1 MIKRLMITT
10 FSILKCLFPDI
21 CIYKTIS
28 CTLQRVRKI
37 TPNINN
43 RAMFEAIIIHQ
54 YNEIKTALF
63 LATAGVHGLCII
75 GSYIF
80 VKCFKNRLKV
90 TCMSEIIDK
99 NIFPGKKHSLH

>member
-21 CIYKTIS
+21 CIFKTII
-28 CTLQRVRKI
+28 CTLQKVRKI

-43 RAMFEAIIIHQ
+43 RALFEAIIISIM
-54 YNEIKTALF
+54 EIRQHYF
-63 LATAGVHGLCII
+63 LATAVGVHGLCII

-80 VKCFKNRLKV
+80 VKCFKKAV
-90 TCMSEIIDK
+90 KSCMHVR
-99 NIFPGKKHSLH
+99 NY

>member
-21 CIYKTIS
+21 CIYKTII
-28 CTLQRVRKI
+28 CTLQKVRKI

-43 RAMFEAIIIHQ
+43 RPMFEAIIIHQ
-54 YNEIKTALF
+54 YNGNKTVLF
-63 LATAGVHGLCII
+63 FGNSCWCPCII

-90 TCMSEIIDK
+90 ACMSEIIDK
-99 NIFPGKKHSLH
+99 IILPGKKHSLH

>member
-21 CIYKTIS
+21 CIYKTII
-28 CTLQRVRKI
+28 CTLQKVRKI

-43 RAMFEAIIIHQ
+43 IALFEAIIIHQ
-54 YNEIKTALF
+54 YIIIFWQQLLVSMDFES
-63 LATAGVHGLCII
+63 LAAISLSNVL
-75 GSYIF
+75 
-80 VKCFKNRLKV
+80 KKRLKV
-90 TCMSEIIDK
+90 ACMSEIIDK

>member
-21 CIYKTIS
+21 CIFKTRPIICS
-28 CTLQRVRKI
+28 LQKVRKI

-43 RAMFEAIIIHQ
+43 RALFEAIIIHQ
-54 YNEIKTALF
+54 YNGNKTVLF
-63 LATAGVHGLCII
+63 VGNSCWCPWTLHH
-75 GSYIF
+75 F

-90 TCMSEIIDK
+90 ACMSEIIDK

>member
-21 CIYKTIS
+21 CIFKTIICS
-28 CTLQRVRKI
+28 LQKVRKI

-43 RAMFEAIIIHQ
+43 RALFEAIIIHQ

-63 LATAGVHGLCII
+63 FGNSWCPWTLHHWQLYLCQM
-75 GSYIF
+75 F
-80 VKCFKNRLKV
+80 
-90 TCMSEIIDK
+90 
-99 NIFPGKKHSLH
+99 